1 MKTVL
6 LFAILV
12 AHSICFAEPSIYKHF
27 GDRGETIYSDH
38 HLKGAEQA
46 ELPALTVLPASQRLS
61 KALPSIAQMEA
72 DDSLQ
77 HNETGQIGTH
87 QSGVIPSAKSEKVM
101 QPTEISAN
109 QTDKVELSPEE
120 QLQLI
125 IDDMELYDDDID
137 RLELELYKI
146 GADY

>member
-6 LFAILV
+6 LFSILF
-12 AHSICFAEPSIYKHF
+12 AHSICFAQSSIYKHF
-27 GDRGETIYSDH
+27 GGRGETIYSDH

-61 KALPSIAQMEA
+61 KASPSIAKMEA

-77 HNETGQIGTH
+77 HNETEQIATH
-87 QSGVIPSAKSEKVM
+87 QSGVIQSVKSEKV

-109 QTDKVELSPEE
+109 QTDEVELSPEE
-120 QLQLI
+120 QLQHI